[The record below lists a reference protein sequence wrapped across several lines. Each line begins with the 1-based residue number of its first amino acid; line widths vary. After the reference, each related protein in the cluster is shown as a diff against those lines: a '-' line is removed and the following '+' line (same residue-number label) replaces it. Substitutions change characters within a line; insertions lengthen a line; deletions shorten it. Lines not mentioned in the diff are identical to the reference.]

1 MFESEDD
8 RYKIQNKSYFN
19 QAMKYVLMKEID
31 ANLQIFGIWQLDE
44 TWLYKKANI
53 LRLISIN
60 LKKRIISF

>member
-1 MFESEDD
+1 MFESADD

-44 TWLYKKANI
+44 T
-53 LRLISIN
+53 
-60 LKKRIISF
+60 